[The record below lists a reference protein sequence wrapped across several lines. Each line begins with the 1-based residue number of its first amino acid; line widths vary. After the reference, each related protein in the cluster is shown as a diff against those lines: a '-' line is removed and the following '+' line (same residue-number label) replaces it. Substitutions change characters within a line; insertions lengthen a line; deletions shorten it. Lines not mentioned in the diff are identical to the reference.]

1 MQMNC
6 VMDGRFS
13 RQKVVADNERGMS
26 LMVVMVALVIMS
38 IGAIGLIRMVDTS
51 ALVAGN
57 MAFKQSTTSTAD
69 GAAERGISWI
79 QNAAD
84 LTTDNANQGYYASS
98 LTELDVT
105 GKSSAVTRALVD
117 WSGDDC
123 AYAASGTFSSCK
135 KASPEIVSG
144 DYRTRY
150 VIARMCKTAG
160 SIDASGN
167 SCVKPILLS
176 AADGGRGAQDY
187 TTPGVTVKSSLPY
200 YRLIVR
206 SIGPRNTVS
215 LTETY
220 VHFEPL

>member
-1 MQMNC
+1 MNC
-6 VMDGRFS
+6 VMGGRFS
-13 RQKVVADNERGMS
+13 RQKLVADNERGMS

-84 LTTDNANQGYYASS
+84 LTVDNANQGYYASS

-105 GKSSAVTRALVD
+105 GKSSVVTRALVD
-117 WSGDDC
+117 WSSDDC

-135 KASPEIVSG
+135 KASPEIISG

-167 SCVKPILLS
+167 SCVKPIQLS
-176 AADGGRGAQDY
+176 SVDPGKGAQDY
-187 TTPGVTVKSSLPY
+187 TTPGVAIKSSLPY

-206 SIGPRNTVS
+206 SVGPRNTVS

>member
-6 VMDGRFS
+6 GINRSSRHQGVVRDG
-13 RQKVVADNERGMS
+13 ERGMS

-69 GAAERGISWI
+69 GSAERGIQWI

-176 AADGGRGAQDY
+176 AADGGRGSQDY

-206 SIGPRNTVS
+206 SVGPRNTVS

>member
-1 MQMNC
+1 MQMNY
-6 VMDGRFS
+6 GIS
-13 RQKVVADNERGMS
+13 RNLPRENVVTGGESGMS

-69 GAAERGISWI
+69 GAAERGIQWI

-84 LTTDNANQGYYASS
+84 LTVDSANQGYYASS

-135 KASPEIVSG
+135 KASPEIISG

-150 VIARMCKTAG
+150 IIARMCKTAG

-167 SCVKPILLS
+167 SCVKPIQLS
-176 AADGGRGAQDY
+176 SVNPGKGAQDY
-187 TTPGVTVKSSLPY
+187 TTPGVAVKSSLPY